1 MARTRS
7 QFDAPAVTR
16 PGSDAYTGLL
26 ALSLLAMIASCVI
39 LYLDYAQYGTTK
51 APAVNVPQPAP
62 KTPAIH
68 QGNVSNVPT
77 NSSEIVPVVAIE
89 VAPPVPVPVAAPSL
103 LPAAAD
109 GPALPNN

>member
-7 QFDAPAVTR
+7 QFDAPAVSR
-16 PGSDAYTGLL
+16 PSSDAYTGLL

-39 LYLDYAQYGTTK
+39 LYLDYAQYGTQK

-62 KTPAIH
+62 KTPAIQ
-68 QGNVSNVPT
+68 QGNVSNVP
-77 NSSEIVPVVAIE
+77 NSEIIPVVAIE